1 MTDQIR
7 IEDLQLRTIIGI
19 NDEERRN
26 RQDVTIN
33 LTLFVDI
40 GAASRH
46 DDIAF
51 APVNYRTLTK
61 NIIAFVEGSAFQ
73 LIEALAEAI
82 AALCLKEPGIRKVR
96 VAVDKPGALRFSRSV
111 GVTIERASADE

>member
-7 IEDLQLRTIIGI
+7 IEDLLLRTIIGI

-26 RQDVTIN
+26 RQDVTVN

-40 GAASRH
+40 SAAARH

-51 APVNYRTLTK
+51 ASVNYRTLTK
-61 NIIAFVEGSAFQ
+61 SIIAFVEESAFQ
-73 LIEALAEAI
+73 LLEALTEAI
-82 AALCLKEPGIRKVR
+82 AALCLKEPGINKVR

-111 GVTIERASADE
+111 GVTIERTRTDE